1 LHAFRVRAVAVVFL
15 LFATL
20 VAACGGESQPASP
33 ATWNGPQRPYPADG
47 VLSVDGFRAYADSVD
62 ADWER
67 DPAALAREFVRADG
81 QTTVSDSR
89 VTLLRDS
96 LEDDSV
102 RAERYLLDLERDGD
116 VWTLKS
122 ARWEQRCHV
131 GRGHQDFSPE
141 LCL

>member
-1 LHAFRVRAVAVVFL
+1 MLRWMRALAVLAL
-15 LFATL
+15 LFATV
-20 VAACGGESQPASP
+20 VAACGGESEPASP

-47 VLSVDGFRAYADSVD
+47 VLPVDGFRAYADSVD

-67 DPAALAREFVRADG
+67 DPAALAREFVRAQG
-81 QTTVSDSR
+81 GTTTVEGET

-102 RAERYLLDLERDGD
+102 RAERYLLDRERDGD
-116 VWTLKS
+116 VWALNS

-141 LCL
+141 LCI